1 MAPAATAT
9 TARTPP
15 GAAWRLVGP
24 GLLALS
30 LYGAQGTAMAKMV
43 IFSAVS
49 GQVLLGGK
57 PVAGAVIERDWK
69 WAWKDE
75 AGADRA
81 TTSADGQFKLPI
93 VERSSFM
100 GSLLPHSPMVRQ
112 TMLIKHEGKRYKAW
126 MFDKEDYNN
135 NGELKGKPIR
145 ITCRLETDPV
155 RRGDLFGIC
164 EPE

>member
-9 TARTPP
+9 TARTRP
-15 GAAWRLVGP
+15 GAAWRLVGL
-24 GLLALS
+24 GLLVLS

-164 EPE
+164 EPD